1 MPACGAGM
9 CYRPGSWKGSMW
21 LLRSQGFFAVGRR
34 EAFAYLLCA
43 TIVVLGYHMCSDG
56 KFSAIICLGSV
67 FQALAFAM
75 LFLQLQ
81 RHRTTSG
88 ISVKMLEMYVVVYV
102 LRLYSNLRFEDY
114 LPVDRSGDWA
124 YQLAD
129 CMSLGLVA
137 ILLWTVRS
145 HRRQFHQEELR
156 ENFPVVAVVAACLV
170 AAFFVHPGRIQ
181 DLSGDMCWAAAQ
193 YVESFVM
200 IPQLMLVAGVEG
212 RDVMG
217 VEGFTAHMLACVFAA
232 KLCTLAFQ
240 WRYFAAFKSAGG
252 SSESAYAVFGTQ
264 VLQVVMLADF
274 VYYYL
279 KNLLRKSMLALDTC
293 LV

>member
-1 MPACGAGM
+1 MQHFTSCSGGF
-9 CYRPGSWKGSMW
+9 GSHQTGWKGGMSA
-21 LLRSQGFFAVGRR
+21 LRSQGFFAVGRH
-34 EAFAYLLCA
+34 ESVAYLMCFTL
-43 TIVVLGYHMCSDG
+43 VFLGYHMCSDG

-67 FQALAFAM
+67 FQALAFVL

-81 RHRTTSG
+81 KHRNTAG
-88 ISVKMLEMYVVVYV
+88 ISMKMLQMYIVVYV

-129 CMSLGLVA
+129 CFSLALVA
-137 ILLWTVRS
+137 TLLWTVRT
-145 HRRQFHQEELR
+145 RRRMFHQDVIQEH
-156 ENFPVVAVVAACLV
+156 FPVGIVVGGCLV

-200 IPQLMLVAGVEG
+200 IPQLMLVTGVTG
-212 RDVMG
+212 QD
-217 VEGFTAHMLACVFAA
+217 VEGFTAHMLASVFSA

-240 WRYFAAFKSAGG
+240 WRYFAAFKSTGG
-252 SSESAYAVFGTQ
+252 GAYSAYAVFGTQ

-274 VYYYL
+274 AYYYL
-279 KNLLRKSMLALDTC
+279 RNLVRRSALFFDTY